1 MKINITDSYSTKIV
15 FFFLINLHIINIII
29 ILYQV
34 YILYEFK
41 IIKRL
46 RTKFFSTTNNN
57 LNKKS
62 LKQQD
67 T

>member
-1 MKINITDSYSTKIV
+1 MFTKIV
-15 FFFLINLHIINIII
+15 
-29 ILYQV
+29 
-34 YILYEFK
+34 K
-41 IIKRL
+41 WL